1 MAIEILDFPINSMVI
16 FHCYVSSPE
25 ATSNF
30 FGSAVPSSLIFFWM
44 WFYIYVEKHDDSTRF
59 QSQGPPK
66 KTIQVLGHFSW
77 GNQWCHI
84 KPQASWPYEIATKRP
99 DFQIC
104 DAVYGSHMHFFFL
117 RGDLTKE
124 NGDSLLE
131 DFWWLGFVGEDDPGH
146 SHKSHKIT
154 TSYGLGRF
162 FLSQ

>member
-104 DAVYGSHMHFFFL
+104 DAVYGSHMHFFFKGEIL
-117 RGDLTKE
+117 PKKTEIRCWKISGGWALLAKMIP
-124 NGDSLLE
+124 GILISLI
-131 DFWWLGFVGEDDPGH
+131 
-146 SHKSHKIT
+146 KSPPVT
-154 TSYGLGRF
+154 V
-162 FLSQ
+162 

>member
-104 DAVYGSHMHFFFL
+104 DAVYGSHMHFFFKG
-117 RGDLTKE
+117 RSYQRKRR
-124 NGDSLLE
+124 
-131 DFWWLGFVGEDDPGH
+131 FVV
-146 SHKSHKIT
+146 
-154 TSYGLGRF
+154 GRF
-162 FLSQ
+162 LVVGLCWRRWSRAFS